1 MQHNKLICGCFCE
14 CCSFS
19 IFPLTK
25 QIKRNYFNVLKNET
39 KQLLKQTNWINQVAN
54 PFDLKIMKKKL
65 EYIKD
70 ILNHELLECRCERFI
85 LLQKLEQAA
94 SYLITNEPNKTHPLR
109 KLKDAFAEL
118 TYEDL
123 NDWEKSIYINLMN
136 NSDINYYIPIEE
148 YELEYCNDSDYS
160 LIIDEKYD

>member
-1 MQHNKLICGCFCE
+1 MQTNKLLNGCSCE
-14 CCSFS
+14 CSYYS

-25 QIKRNYFNVLKNET
+25 KIKRSYFNALKNET
-39 KQLLKQTNWINQVAN
+39 KQMLKQNNWINQVAD
-54 PFDLKIMKKKL
+54 PFDLKIIKKKL

-94 SYLITNEPNKTHPLR
+94 SYLIRNEQNKTHPLR

-118 TYEDL
+118 TYENL
-123 NDWEKSIYINLMN
+123 NDWEKSLYINLMN

-148 YELEYCNDSDYS
+148 YELEYCDDSDYS
-160 LIIDEKYD
+160 LIIDAKYN

>member
-1 MQHNKLICGCFCE
+1 MQTNKLLNSCSCE
-14 CCSFS
+14 CSS
-19 IFPLTK
+19 IFPLTRK
-25 QIKRNYFNVLKNET
+25 IKRSYFNALKNET
-39 KQLLKQTNWINQVAN
+39 KQMLKQNNWINQVAD
-54 PFDLKIMKKKL
+54 PFDLKIIKKKL

-94 SYLITNEPNKTHPLR
+94 SYLIRNEQNKTHPLR

-118 TYEDL
+118 TYENL
-123 NDWEKSIYINLMN
+123 NDWEKSLYINLMN

-148 YELEYCNDSDYS
+148 YELEYCDDLDYS
-160 LIIDEKYD
+160 LIIDENLINI

>member
-1 MQHNKLICGCFCE
+1 MQTNKLLNGCFCE
-14 CCSFS
+14 CSYYS

-25 QIKRNYFNVLKNET
+25 KIKSNYFNALKNET
-39 KQLLKQTNWINQVAN
+39 KQMLKQKNWINQVAD
-54 PFDLKIMKKKL
+54 PFDLKIIKKKL

-94 SYLITNEPNKTHPLR
+94 SYLIRNEQNKTHPLR
-109 KLKDAFAEL
+109 KLKVAFAEV

-123 NDWEKSIYINLMN
+123 NDWEKTLYINLTDN
-136 NSDINYYIPIEE
+136 N
-148 YELEYCNDSDYS
+148 
-160 LIIDEKYD
+160 